1 MKSITEIK
9 RERLVYH
16 GRFNLQSSVPIIK
29 IHRFSVYRLKIIER
43 LYSSD
48 YGELNFLIQDDQKPA
63 EKCIVYAIMWK
74 PNTIHALKYW
84 RAIEMDK
91 ELAMYVVKALEK
103 GYLTEQYIVSAL
115 I

>member
-9 RERLVYH
+9 RERIVYH
-16 GRFNLQSSVPIIK
+16 GRLNLLNSAPVYK
-29 IHRFSVYRLKIIER
+29 IHRFSVYKLKIIER

-74 PNTIHALKYW
+74 PNVIHEIKYW
-84 RAIEMDK
+84 RATAMDQ
-91 ELAMYVVKALEK
+91 ELTSYVVSAFIQE
-103 GYLTEQYIVSAL
+103 YLSNE
-115 I
+115 